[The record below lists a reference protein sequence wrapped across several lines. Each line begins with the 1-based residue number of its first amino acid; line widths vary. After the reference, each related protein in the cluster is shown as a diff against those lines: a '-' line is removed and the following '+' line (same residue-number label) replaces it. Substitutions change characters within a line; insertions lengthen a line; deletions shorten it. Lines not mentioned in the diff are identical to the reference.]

1 MDSSPIE
8 NQPSQSTAKSGQPR
22 VLIRLNG
29 QWDVQPSRGLLIPP
43 EWCYTVQVPGLVDG
57 AEPAYDVQAF
67 DCHWHRKTFD
77 LPPESI
83 RPTARLVLEQ
93 AMFGTEVWLNGRR
106 LGGDIACYTS
116 QVYDVPDGVLL
127 ERENVLMV
135 CVGSRRTLPSESAV
149 GKDQERETFIP
160 GIWGDV
166 SLILAGTV
174 HITHVQVVPQV
185 DGAAAELR
193 VTVRNRAA
201 AERDIRVSTRIY
213 EKRSGRQ
220 ASGEIEMQAMVV
232 PEGETVITFHH
243 GIRDMKLWSPESPFL
258 YEVVAGV
265 RVEAAPED
273 MSRTTF
279 GMRSFAIKNGHFF
292 LNGQRVFLRG
302 GNIAFHRFLS
312 DAERGTLPW
321 DPAWIKRVLIDIPK
335 AHNFNFFRNHLGQ
348 MYNRWYDIADEYG
361 MLLQNEWQ
369 FWMAT
374 GTHDQILREF
384 SCWVTDNVN
393 HPSIVIWDALNESSD
408 AVVQNEVVPA
418 MKRLDPT
425 RPWESVDFVEDH
437 PYVYSLGPVLND
449 RKFGCTRSLE
459 DIAYS
464 PEPTVIN
471 EFLWWWLDRDGN
483 PAPLTHEVVERWLG
497 REYTQKELQE
507 HQCFLARELVE
518 LFRRMRVDAV
528 QPFVYLSNNAGPTAH
543 WFSGPIA
550 ELHPKPILSALKES
564 FAPFGLSVEL
574 WDRHF
579 SPGEHRAMQLFIF
592 NDNPA
597 PAAGSVCYG
606 VQADDGRWIMSR
618 TMEVVVE
625 ASGLKIVPIVMGMP
639 GADGRYSL
647 RAELL
652 VPGEEQP
659 VAASHKPAF
668 VVSATAPPP
677 ALLQSGVVVADGT
690 GEVSSFVGQAGIPC
704 TGLEQADLSRT
715 WPVIVVED
723 MIQSA
728 AYRSKMADLS
738 LMVAAGG
745 TLILLEPEKGVLGA
759 VTIPILTDVDLHIRL
774 RADLDKGGYDS
785 YVFAEDHGHPLWRGI
800 TRDHLKMFNGA
811 FGGEVVSQHDV
822 IPGRAVHALARCGL
836 KLHTPAVMEI
846 PYGKGRVIVSRIQ
859 TRGRL
864 IGSADPAPLYA
875 RRKDPVIQRYFFN
888 LLSWAAVPRGG
899 KH

>member
-1 MDSSPIE
+1 MDSPLIDNSPL
-8 NQPSQSTAKSGQPR
+8 QASPKPGQPR
-22 VLIRLNG
+22 LQIRLNG
-29 QWDVQPSRGLLIPP
+29 QWDAQPAPDSLIPQ
-43 EWCYTVQVPGLVDG
+43 EWHHTVQVPGLVDG
-57 AEPAYDVQAF
+57 AEPAYEVQAYDF
-67 DCHWHRKTFD
+67 HWYRTSFD

-116 QVYDVPDGVLL
+116 QVYDIPDRVLRD
-127 ERENVLMV
+127 RENVLVV
-135 CVGSRRTLPSESAV
+135 CVGSRRTLSSEGAV

-166 SLILAGTV
+166 SVILAGTV
-174 HITHVQVVPQV
+174 HITHVQVVPHIE
-185 DGAAAELR
+185 GASAEVR
-193 VTVRNRAA
+193 VTVRNLLA
-201 AERDIRVSTRIY
+201 AERDVCISTRIS
-213 EKRSGRQ
+213 EKRSGMH
-220 ASGEIEMQAMVV
+220 ASGEIEMQATVS
-232 PEGETVITFHH
+232 PGGETVITFHH

-258 YEVVAGV
+258 YEVITGV
-265 RVEAAPED
+265 RVEAEPED
-273 MSRTTF
+273 LVRTTF
-279 GMRSFAIKNGHFF
+279 GMRSFTIQNGHFL
-292 LNGQRVFLRG
+292 LNGQRIFLRG

-335 AHNFNFFRNHLGQ
+335 SHNFNFFRNHLGQ

-369 FWMAT
+369 FWTAT
-374 GTHDQILREF
+374 GTRDQILREF
-384 SCWVTDNVN
+384 GRWVADNVN

-408 AVVQNEVVPA
+408 AVVQQEVVPA

-437 PYVYSLGPVLND
+437 PYIYSLGPVLND
-449 RKFGCTRSLE
+449 RKFGFARSLE
-459 DIAYS
+459 EIAHS
-464 PEPTVIN
+464 PEPTVVN

-497 REYTQKELQE
+497 REYTQEELQE
-507 HQCFLARELVE
+507 HQSFLARELVE

-528 QPFVYLSNNAGPTAH
+528 QPFVYLSNSAGPTGH

-550 ELHPKPILSALKES
+550 ELRPKPILSALKES
-564 FAPFGLSVEL
+564 FAPFGLSIEL

-579 SPGEHRAMQLFIF
+579 SPGEHRTMQLFVF
-592 NDNPA
+592 NDTPVPA
-597 PAAGSVCYG
+597 KGTICYG
-606 VQADDGRWIMSR
+606 VQGDGGRWIMSR
-618 TMEVVVE
+618 TMEVAVD
-625 ASGLKIVPIVMGMP
+625 ASGVRGVPVVVGLP
-639 GADGRYSL
+639 GADGRYHI
-647 RAELL
+647 RAELM
-652 VPGEEQP
+652 VPGEERP
-659 VAASHKPAF
+659 VAVSQKPAF

-690 GEVSSFVGQAGIPC
+690 GEVSSFLGQAGIPS
-704 TGLEQADLSRT
+704 TGLEQVDLSRT
-715 WPVIVVED
+715 WPVIVVEE
-723 MIQSA
+723 MIRSA
-728 AYRSKMADLS
+728 AYRSKMTDLS

-745 TLILLEPEKGVLGA
+745 TLVLLEPEKGVTGA
-759 VTIPILTDVDLHIRL
+759 VTIPLLTDVDLYIRR
-774 RADLDKGGYDS
+774 RADTDRGGYDS
-785 YVFAEDHGHPLWRGI
+785 YVFADDHGHPLWRGI

-822 IPGRAVHALARCGL
+822 IPGRAVHVLARCGL
-836 KLHTPAVMEI
+836 KLKVVVVMEMQ
-846 PYGKGRVIVSRIQ
+846 YGKGRIIVSRIQ

-864 IGSADPAPLYA
+864 VGGVDPAPLYA
-875 RRKDPVIQRYFFN
+875 RRKDPVVQRYFFN

-899 KH
+899 KP